1 MTRRLFQPTW
11 VAGTRSRPML
21 EVRGL
26 NAGYGEVHIL
36 RDVSLLV
43 GGGQIVTLV
52 GSNGA
57 GKSTFL
63 NTVCGIIRP
72 SAGSVHLDGTD
83 ITGWSSE
90 AIVARGITQV
100 PEGRRL
106 FPQMTVRENLLM
118 GAYRRRDRAGIQRDL
133 DWIYGLFPILKER
146 QRQRAGSLSGGEQQM
161 CAIGRGLMAR
171 PRILILDEL
180 SLGLAPIILDVLVD
194 TLQKIHQEGTT
205 IFLVEQDVATA
216 FDLATT
222 GYVLE
227 NGRIVLSGPTAELKT
242 NPHVKKAYLGL

>member
-1 MTRRLFQPTW
+1 
-11 VAGTRSRPML
+11 ML
-21 EVRGL
+21 EIRGL
-26 NAGYGEVHIL
+26 NAGYGEVQIL
-36 RDVSLLV
+36 RDVSFSV
-43 GGGQIVTLV
+43 GKGEIVTLV

-57 GKSTFL
+57 GKSTLL
-63 NTVCGIIRP
+63 NTVCGIIHP
-72 SAGSVHLDGTD
+72 WSGSVHLDEAD
-83 ITGWSSE
+83 ITGLNSE

-106 FPQMTVRENLLM
+106 FPQMTVKENLLM
-118 GAYRRRDRAGIQRDL
+118 GAYRRKDRAGIQRDL
-133 DWIYGLFPILKER
+133 EWVCELFPILKER
-146 QRQRAGSLSGGEQQM
+146 QGQRAGSLSGGEQQM
-161 CAIGRGLMAR
+161 CAIARGLMAR
-171 PRILILDEL
+171 PTILIVDEL

-194 TLQKIHQEGTT
+194 TIQKIHREGTT

-227 NGRIVLSGPTAELKT
+227 NGRIVLSGLTSELKT

>member
-1 MTRRLFQPTW
+1 
-11 VAGTRSRPML
+11 VL
-21 EVRGL
+21 EIEGL
-26 NAGYGEVHIL
+26 SAGYGEVQIL
-36 RDVSLLV
+36 REVSLSV
-43 GGGQIVTLV
+43 KAREIVSLV

-57 GKSTFL
+57 GKSTLL
-63 NTVCGIIRP
+63 NTICGIVRP
-72 SAGSVHLDGTD
+72 SAGRVAFDGTD
-83 ITGWSSE
+83 ITGWTSE
-90 AIVARGITQV
+90 AIVVEGITQV

-118 GAYRRRDRAGIQRDL
+118 GAYRRADRPGIQRDL
-133 DWIYGLFPILKER
+133 DWIYELFPILKER

-180 SLGLAPIILDVLVD
+180 SLGLAPIMLDTLVD
-194 TLQKIHQEGTT
+194 AITKVHAEGTT

-216 FDLATT
+216 FDLAST

-227 NGRIVLSGPTAELKT
+227 NGQVVLSGPTAELKS
-242 NPHVKKAYLGL
+242 NAHVKRAYLGL

>member
-1 MTRRLFQPTW
+1 
-11 VAGTRSRPML
+11 ML
-21 EVRGL
+21 EIRGL
-26 NAGYGEVHIL
+26 HAGYGEVEIL
-36 RDVSLLV
+36 RDVSLSV
-43 GGGQIVTLV
+43 DTGQIVTLV

-57 GKSTFL
+57 GKSTLL
-63 NTVCGIIRP
+63 NAVCGILRP
-72 SAGSVHLDGTD
+72 RAGAVSLDGTD

-106 FPQMTVRENLLM
+106 FPQMSVRENLLM
-118 GAYRRRDRAGIQRDL
+118 GAYLRRDRPEIQRDMA
-133 DWIYGLFPILKER
+133 WIYEMFPILKER
-146 QRQRAGSLSGGEQQM
+146 QTQRAGSLSGGEQQM

-171 PRILILDEL
+171 PRVLILDEL
-180 SLGLAPIILDVLVD
+180 SLGLAPIMLDVLVD
-194 TLQKIHQEGTT
+194 AVNKVHQEGTT
-205 IFLVEQDVATA
+205 IFIVEQDVATA
-216 FDLATT
+216 FDLATS